1 MFWYD
6 GKLVENNHISLEISN
21 PGLIYGATVFTTLRV
36 YNNSLDH
43 PLTHWQ
49 QHCDRLKRSLIQFE
63 WPLPDWQEIIDGA
76 EQLLTH
82 YPILRIVIF
91 PDRKIWI
98 TGRFLP
104 EDLTI
109 RQQEG
114 IIGWVAD
121 SLLFKR
127 SLADYKTGNYLTAW
141 LALQKAQKQGAKEA
155 ILINDYNHWL
165 ETSTGNLW
173 GWKNNCFWTPP
184 DNGTILP
191 GITRSQLLRW
201 LLQQNIEVKQDHWT
215 ADLIQS
221 FESIAY
227 SNCGVEIIPFSQILN
242 QSQIL
247 EFDPKHPSLKLLKS
261 YFQQEKLT

>member
-1 MFWYD
+1 M
-6 GKLVENNHISLEISN
+6 
-21 PGLIYGATVFTTLRV
+21 
-36 YNNSLDH
+36 
-43 PLTHWQ
+43 
-49 QHCDRLKRSLIQFE
+49 IQFE
-63 WPLPDWQEIIDGA
+63 WPFPDWQEMIDGA

-82 YPILRIVIF
+82 YPILRIVVF

-98 TGRFLP
+98 TGRLLP
-104 EDLTI
+104 EDLAL

-121 SLLFKR
+121 SPLFNR
-127 SLADYKTGNYLTAW
+127 SLADHKTGNYLTAW

-155 ILINDYNHWL
+155 ILIDNQNHWL

-173 GWKNNCFWTPP
+173 GWKDNCFWTPP
-184 DNGTILP
+184 DNGTILA
-191 GITRSQLLRW
+191 GITRSQLLQY
-201 LLQQNIEVKQDHWT
+201 LQQQEIEVKQDYWSPV
-215 ADLIQS
+215 LIQS

-261 YFQQEKLT
+261 YFQKSKIP

>member
-1 MFWYD
+1 
-6 GKLVENNHISLEISN
+6 
-21 PGLIYGATVFTTLRV
+21 
-36 YNNSLDH
+36 
-43 PLTHWQ
+43 
-49 QHCDRLKRSLIQFE
+49 LIQFE
-63 WPLPDWQEIIDGA
+63 WPFPDWQEMIDGA
-76 EQLLTH
+76 EQLVKH

-104 EDLTI
+104 DDLTI

-121 SLLFKR
+121 SPFFKR
-127 SLADYKTGNYLTAW
+127 TLADYKTGNYLTAW

-155 ILINDYNHWL
+155 ILIDNQNHWL

-173 GWKNNCFWTPP
+173 GWKDHVFWTPL

-191 GITRSQLLRW
+191 GITRSQLLQY
-201 LLQQNIEVKQDHWT
+201 LQQQEIEVKQDYWSPG
-215 ADLIQS
+215 LIQS
-221 FESIAY
+221 FESITY

-247 EFDPKHPSLKLLKS
+247 EFDPKHPSLKSLKS
-261 YFQQEKLT
+261 YFQQSKIL

>member
-6 GKLVENNHISLEISN
+6 GKLVENNQISLEISN

-36 YNNSLDH
+36 YHSSLNH

-49 QHCDRLKRSLIQFE
+49 QHRDRLKRSLMQFE
-63 WPLPDWQEIIDGA
+63 WPFPDWQEMINGA

-82 YPILRIVIF
+82 YPILRIVVF
-91 PDRKIWI
+91 PDRKILI
-98 TGRFLP
+98 TGRFLS
-104 EDLTI
+104 EDLAL

-121 SLLFKR
+121 LPLFKR

-141 LALQKAQKQGAKEA
+141 LALQQAQKQNSKEA
-155 ILINDYNHWL
+155 ILINDQNHWL

-173 GWKNNCFWTPP
+173 GWKANCFWTPP

-191 GITRSQLLRW
+191 GITRSQLLNW
-201 LLQQNIEVKQDHWT
+201 LQQQEIEVKQDYWT

-242 QSQIL
+242 QSQVL
-247 EFDPKHPSLKLLKS
+247 EFNPKHPSLSLLKS

>member
-6 GKLVENNHISLEISN
+6 GKLIENNHISLEISN

-36 YNNSLDH
+36 YHFSLNH

-63 WPLPDWQEIIDGA
+63 WPFPDWQEMIDGA

-104 EDLTI
+104 DDLVI

-121 SLLFKR
+121 SPLFRR
-127 SLADYKTGNYLTAW
+127 SLADYKTGNYLTAL
-141 LALQKAQKQGAKEA
+141 LALQQAQKQNAKEA
-155 ILINDYNHWL
+155 ILINDQNYWL

-173 GWKNNCFWTPP
+173 GWKDNVFWTPP
-184 DNGTILP
+184 DNGTILA
-191 GITRSQLLRW
+191 GITRSQLLNW
-201 LLQQNIEVKQDHWT
+201 LQQQNIEVKQDVWT
-215 ADLIQS
+215 PDLIQS
-221 FESIAY
+221 FEGISY
-227 SNCGVEIIPFSQILN
+227 SNCGVEIIPFFQIIN

-247 EFDPKHPSLKLLKS
+247 ELNPKHTSLDLLKS
-261 YFQQEKLT
+261 YFQQEKLI